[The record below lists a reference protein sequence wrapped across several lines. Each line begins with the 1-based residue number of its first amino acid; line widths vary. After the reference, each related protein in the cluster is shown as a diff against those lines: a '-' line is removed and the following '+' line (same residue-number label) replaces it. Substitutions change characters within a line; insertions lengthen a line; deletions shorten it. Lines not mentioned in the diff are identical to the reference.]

1 MFNLKCR
8 NIKFSREF
16 FPFVCFYSKINHSS
30 NYCFKR
36 KSQMVNKNSD
46 QSEPVKFLY
55 ILITRIQVNDDDN
68 HLY

>member
-1 MFNLKCR
+1 M
-8 NIKFSREF
+8 I
-16 FPFVCFYSKINHSS
+16 
-30 NYCFKR
+30 
-36 KSQMVNKNSD
+36 NKNSD